1 MHTGTKVL
9 PFQANS
15 GQDPRIG
22 FELRKK
28 GRYEGAEKFAKK
40 IEEVQRE
47 AKVVLVKTQEN
58 MRRYVN
64 CYKLLLSLRVLLFF
78 SFYFIFY
85 L

>member
-28 GRYEGAEKFAKK
+28 RRYEGAEKFAKK